1 VTSLPFLARPD
12 FEHRPDPLDRPRITP
27 RGRMSAANR
36 HLLLLAGTSATL
48 IGGCGPSDAEETAR
62 VDLESVLVTVTAVVE
77 TQPVA
82 SAGDI
87 ADDPA
92 IWLHPTDPSASRI
105 IGTAK
110 DEGLYV
116 YDLEGSVVQ
125 HVEDGRMNN
134 VDIRYSFPLG
144 NQEVDIVAASEQ
156 NGSVVALYAIDAA
169 SGRLTDL
176 AAGPQSSGFEAIS
189 GLCMYH
195 NRRTGTFYVFA
206 NDPSGLFRQWE
217 LVGDGERVAIRR
229 VRDFQVATQ
238 AEGCVADDVAG
249 TLYVAEEDVAL
260 WRYDAEPTGGDQAT
274 LVAEIERIPQLRDD
288 LEGVAIYYGAAGAG
302 YLIVSN
308 QGNNTYSVF
317 ELGGDNAYVGTFAVA
332 SDMATGID
340 GTSDTDG
347 LQVISTPLGPGFPS
361 GLFVAQDGSN
371 EMPEENQNFKLVHWD
386 AIAAALGLET
396 FTGWDPRDW

>member
-1 VTSLPFLARPD
+1 VGA
-12 FEHRPDPLDRPRITP
+12 
-27 RGRMSAANR
+27 R
-36 HLLLLAGTSATL
+36 HLLLLAGTSAAL
-48 IGGCGPSDAEETAR
+48 LSGCGPSDSAEAPAGA
-62 VDLESVLVTVTAVVE
+62 DLESAPVTVTAVVE

-82 SAGDI
+82 SAGDV

-116 YDLEGSVVQ
+116 YDLEGNVVQ
-125 HVEDGRMNN
+125 RVEDGRMNN
-134 VDIRYSFPLG
+134 VDVRYRFPLG
-144 NQEVDIVAASEQ
+144 DREVDIVAVSEQ
-156 NGSVVALYAIDAA
+156 NGSAVALYAIDAA

-176 AAGPQSSGFEAIS
+176 AAGPQPSGFAAIS

-195 NRRTGTFYVFA
+195 SRRTGTFYVFV
-206 NDPSGLFRQWE
+206 NDPTGMFRQWE
-217 LVGDGERVAIRR
+217 LVGEGDRVAIRP

-260 WRYDAEPTGGDQAT
+260 WRYNAEPTDGDQAT
-274 LVAEIERIPQLRDD
+274 LVATVDGIPELRDD
-288 LEGVAIYYGAAGAG
+288 LEGITIYHGAAGAG

-308 QGNNTYSVF
+308 QGNHTYSVF
-317 ELGGDNAYVGTFAVA
+317 ALEGDNAYVGTFAVA
-332 SDMATGID
+332 SDSAAGID

-347 LQVISTPLGPGFPS
+347 IQVISTPLGPGFPS

-386 AIAAALGLET
+386 AIAAALELEI
-396 FTGWDPRDW
+396 FTEWDPRDW